1 MIIWI
6 VWYLVGV
13 ALAAVFAVAVL
24 PALFFWMLSALFPVR
39 DRGLGKYNLR
49 GGVSVL
55 YEPSL
60 PAREFIAQYQL
71 CRSNSARSCR
81 FIGEWAQPVF
91 CGRYEVIAYNSKGR
105 IIGVF
110 RVEESSCGAQFTRP
124 LALPEGTDCV
134 SVIFTRANGKKF
146 ARGGTFC
153 AAFFARFALFLLA
166 LAAAAVAL
174 FAFTLL
180 FVFYCLDSGAH
191 ADLVWSFGQYVA
203 ALCAVAACIIG
214 LPLLLVTAVV
224 FIKKLYAYIN
234 TRLKALGNAAVQ
246 EGALRKSRWAPVA
259 AAIYKTG
266 LRLQYLAAAAA
277 CRVRNGAAILL
288 QRLPARHQ
296 TRRSGVVPG
305 AHTEGK

>member
-71 CRSNSARSCR
+71 CRSNSAPSCR

-105 IIGVF
+105 IIGIF

-153 AAFFARFALFLLA
+153 AAF
-166 LAAAAVAL
+166 
-174 FAFTLL
+174 
-180 FVFYCLDSGAH
+180 
-191 ADLVWSFGQYVA
+191 
-203 ALCAVAACIIG
+203 
-214 LPLLLVTAVV
+214 LP
-224 FIKKLYAYIN
+224 
-234 TRLKALGNAAVQ
+234 
-246 EGALRKSRWAPVA
+246 ALRSFFWLWR
-259 AAIYKTG
+259 
-266 LRLQYLAAAAA
+266 Q
-277 CRVRNGAAILL
+277 
-288 QRLPARHQ
+288 
-296 TRRSGVVPG
+296 RRSRCLRSRSYSFFIVWTVARTPTWYGRLGSMWRRCALRRHVLLG
-305 AHTEGK
+305 CLFCS

>member
-105 IIGVF
+105 IIGIF

-180 FVFYCLDSGAH
+180 FVFL
-191 ADLVWSFGQYVA
+191 LFGQRRARRLGMVVWAVCGGAVRCGGMYCWA
-203 ALCAVAACIIG
+203 ASFARDGGRLYKKIICVYKYAVESAGQCRRAG
-214 LPLLLVTAVV
+214 GRFAEKPLGAG
-224 FIKKLYAYIN
+224 
-234 TRLKALGNAAVQ
+234 RRGN
-246 EGALRKSRWAPVA
+246 L
-259 AAIYKTG
+259 
-266 LRLQYLAAAAA
+266 
-277 CRVRNGAAILL
+277 
-288 QRLPARHQ
+288 
-296 TRRSGVVPG
+296 
-305 AHTEGK
+305 